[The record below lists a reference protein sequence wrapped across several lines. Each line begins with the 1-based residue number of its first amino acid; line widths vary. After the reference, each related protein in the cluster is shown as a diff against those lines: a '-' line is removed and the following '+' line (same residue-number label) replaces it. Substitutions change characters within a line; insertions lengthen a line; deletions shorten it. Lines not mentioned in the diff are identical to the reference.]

1 MYYNIPKVI
10 VPKVIKI
17 ALFVWVFN
25 QENIYNSLFQRMSI
39 VMVTN
44 DMVHFGSLEFEIQL
58 VD

>member
-1 MYYNIPKVI
+1 MYYNILKVI
-10 VPKVIKI
+10 VPKVVKI